1 MDIEGGLIGWLQS
14 HRAELRLSVRA
25 TTAGVLAYL
34 VATLLN
40 LPQGYW
46 AVFTA
51 IIVMQ
56 ASVGGSVKTGL
67 DWFVGT
73 LGGGV
78 LGVAIATL
86 VPDHDFWTRTGAI
99 ALAIAPLALLAAVH
113 ASFRV
118 APITAVIVVLGL
130 NPELS
135 PLMSAFDRV
144 LEIAVGSLIG
154 VGVSL
159 VVLPARA
166 HGLAAVA
173 AGQALAMCAAL
184 MTVLLEAASAGVAV
198 MDTAPLHDALRRA
211 LTRFEA
217 LTEEAGRERATRL
230 STEPD
235 TEPLAR
241 TLRRLRSDLV
251 MINRA
256 AAVPLPQDV
265 AARLAPAILHVARAG
280 VAFLTDCATALRDR
294 KAAPTLAGVEI
305 AMAEFTTALAA
316 SRQAG
321 IIRELP
327 DDAVGR
333 VFTLGFVIEQLVQN
347 FKDLANRTHELA
359 RERP

>member
-1 MDIEGGLIGWLQS
+1 MNIEGGLIGWLQT

-25 TTAGVLAYL
+25 TTAGVLAYV

-67 DWFVGT
+67 DWFIGTVG
-73 LGGGV
+73 GAV

-86 VPDHDFWTRTGAI
+86 VPHAAFWPRIGAI

-130 NPELS
+130 NPDIS
-135 PLMSAFDRV
+135 PVMSALDRV
-144 LEIAVGSLIG
+144 FEIAVGSLIG
-154 VGVSL
+154 IGVSL

-166 HGLAAVA
+166 HGLAAAA

-184 MTVLLEAASAGVAV
+184 LTVLLEAVGSGVAV
-198 MDTAPLHDALRRA
+198 MDTVPLHDALRRA
-211 LTRFEA
+211 IGRVEA
-217 LTEEAGRERATRL
+217 LTEEADRERATRL

-235 TEPLAR
+235 TGPLTR

-256 AAVPLPQDV
+256 AAVPLPPDV

-280 VAFLTDCATALRDR
+280 VAFLTDCAKALRER
-294 KAAPTLAGVEI
+294 KAAPTLAGIEV
-305 AMAEFTTALAA
+305 AMTEYGAALTA

-321 IIRELP
+321 IIRVLP
-327 DDAVGR
+327 DEAVGR
-333 VFTLGFVIEQLVQN
+333 VFALGFVIEQLFQN
-347 FKDLANRTHELA
+347 FKDLANRTDELA
-359 RERP
+359 RVRA